1 MAIVHR
7 PSLFTWQSVESRSD
21 LDRLRLVLESLSDE
35 ELMVK
40 LEKQRGR
47 GRDDYPVR
55 AMWNSVLAGIVFEHE
70 SIESLR
76 RDLSRNGELRDGCGF
91 DPLGGAE
98 TVPSADA
105 YSRFLKTLMQ
115 EQESLEAMFDGL
127 IGQLKELLPDLGRH
141 LAVDSKALQS
151 HARERKDPAESSDPE
166 ADWGVK
172 KKRGRRAAG
181 TLWEKITSWFGYKL
195 HLLVDSEY
203 ELPLAW
209 KLTRASTGD
218 SPQLLP
224 RVNNLKQH
232 HPVLV
237 EQGQD
242 LSADKGYDS
251 EPNNRKLWQDHRVKP
266 LIDIRS
272 TWKEKE
278 TRLIDDT
285 RADNIVYDEA
295 GQIYCHCPLTEER
308 REMAYQG
315 FEADRESL
323 KYRCPAAAY
332 GFQCQGRSQCGTGR
346 YGEYGR
352 VVRIPLEK
360 NPRIFTPI
368 ARSSY
373 AWKRGYKRRTAVE
386 RVNSRLD
393 TSFHFEVHYIRG
405 QKKMELRVGLALL
418 IMLALAVGHIQ
429 AGEKEKMRS
438 LVQRPAA

>member
-172 KKRGRRAAG
+172 KKRGRRADG
-181 TLWEKITSWFGYKL
+181 TLLEM
-195 HLLVDSEY
+195 
-203 ELPLAW
+203 
-209 KLTRASTGD
+209 TR
-218 SPQLLP
+218 
-224 RVNNLKQH
+224 
-232 HPVLV
+232 
-237 EQGQD
+237 
-242 LSADKGYDS
+242 
-251 EPNNRKLWQDHRVKP
+251 
-266 LIDIRS
+266 
-272 TWKEKE
+272 
-278 TRLIDDT
+278 
-285 RADNIVYDEA
+285 
-295 GQIYCHCPLTEER
+295 
-308 REMAYQG
+308 
-315 FEADRESL
+315 
-323 KYRCPAAAY
+323 
-332 GFQCQGRSQCGTGR
+332 
-346 YGEYGR
+346 
-352 VVRIPLEK
+352 
-360 NPRIFTPI
+360 
-368 ARSSY
+368 
-373 AWKRGYKRRTAVE
+373 
-386 RVNSRLD
+386 
-393 TSFHFEVHYIRG
+393 
-405 QKKMELRVGLALL
+405 
-418 IMLALAVGHIQ
+418 
-429 AGEKEKMRS
+429 
-438 LVQRPAA
+438 